1 MNENC
6 LNIIEYVD
14 ELLDLSNMLTLAS
27 AGVTDTLVESTFS
40 IAIDKIDEIS
50 YSIKKEV
57 GELKDELVKQI

>member
-40 IAIDKIDEIS
+40 IVIDKIDEIS
-50 YSIKKEV
+50 YSIKEEV

>member
-1 MNENC
+1 
-6 LNIIEYVD
+6 
-14 ELLDLSNMLTLAS
+14 MLTLAS